1 MQHLKVL
8 WDELVQDDIILE
20 PDLVEVNL
28 AWNQQNSY
36 YHAIPHDVRLL
47 IWVWIFALLF
57 VFFFK
62 QKKTKSLFVVGK
74 TC

>member
-8 WDELVQDDIILE
+8 WDELVQDVVIVE
-20 PDLVEVNL
+20 TDLVEVNL

-47 IWVWIFALLF
+47 IWVW
-57 VFFFK
+57 
-62 QKKTKSLFVVGK
+62 VVGSFVCVFK
-74 TC
+74 KN